1 MQWMSIWPATVQR
14 SRSHSKRTE
23 VRRYRITGVDV
34 YKRQGLLRLCVLK
47 AGAGG
52 IKIVFICKSALHL
65 TLATASPLCY
75 TKATSSVYH
84 RGKNTFCPQLMPANC
99 SAAKQLPQFCKH
111 SKNAAWNIRIHEK
124 REDQHYGTIM
134 GLSLIHI

>member
-1 MQWMSIWPATVQR
+1 MPAALHGCRLISRRKTVTADRSSSLPNMVCTGRIIAAVCSQ
-14 SRSHSKRTE
+14 SRSGR
-23 VRRYRITGVDV
+23 G
-34 YKRQGLLRLCVLK
+34 Q
-47 AGAGG
+47 
-52 IKIVFICKSALHL
+52 ICKSALHL
-65 TLATASPLCY
+65 TLATTLPLCY

-84 RGKNTFCPQLMPANC
+84 RGQHTFCPQLMPANC

-134 GLSLIHI
+134 GRPFHEENGPDGI